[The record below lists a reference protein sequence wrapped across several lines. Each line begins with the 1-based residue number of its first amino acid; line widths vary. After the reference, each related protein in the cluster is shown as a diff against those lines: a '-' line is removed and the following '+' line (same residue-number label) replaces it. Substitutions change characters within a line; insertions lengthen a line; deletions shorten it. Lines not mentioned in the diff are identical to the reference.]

1 MNATLKRWGTRAVM
15 ALLLGGGLG
24 AGAGMITVNRLEP
37 GRGTGVDSLAVML
50 DSLARGNVPAARGG
64 ASGAAPSTLAAPPA
78 APVEAPVVAP
88 AELVAVPALEG
99 LEEGAARNALLD
111 AGLVVGEI
119 EFRASSRPAGTVLA
133 SVPAAGAQ
141 LAPES
146 PVTLILSDGRSTD
159 PDTLAVPAPS
169 SPSPSSS

>member
-15 ALLLGGGLG
+15 AVLLGGALG
-24 AGAGMITVNRLEP
+24 AGAGVFTVNRLEP

-50 DSLARGNVPAARGG
+50 DSIARGNVPAARGAESGQAQSTG
-64 ASGAAPSTLAAPPA
+64 ADIPADSAATPPA
-78 APVEAPVVAP
+78 DLVV
-88 AELVAVPALEG
+88 VPALEG

-119 EFRASSRPAGTVLA
+119 EFRASTRPAGTVLA
-133 SVPAAGAQ
+133 SVPATGAQ

-169 SPSPSSS
+169 SPSHSSS

>member
-1 MNATLKRWGTRAVM
+1 MNATLKRWGTRALM
-15 ALLLGGGLG
+15 ALLLGGALG
-24 AGAGMITVNRLEP
+24 AGAGVFTVNRLEP

-50 DSLARGNVPAARGG
+50 DSLARGNVPAARGAEG
-64 ASGAAPSTLAAPPA
+64 GEAPSKSADVPADTAPTP
-78 APVEAPVVAP
+78 P

-99 LEEGAARNALLD
+99 LEEGAARNTLLD

>member
-1 MNATLKRWGTRAVM
+1 MNATLKRWGKRAVV
-15 ALLLGGGLG
+15 ALLLGGALG
-24 AGAGMITVNRLEP
+24 AGAGVLTVNRLEP

-50 DSLARGNVPAARGG
+50 DSIARGNVPAARGG
-64 ASGAAPSTLAAPPA
+64 ASGAAPSTSAASPA
-78 APVEAPVVAP
+78 APVAAP

-119 EFRASSRPAGTVLA
+119 EFRASTRPAGTVLA

-141 LAPES
+141 MAPES
-146 PVTLILSDGRSTD
+146 PVTLILSDGRGTD

-169 SPSPSSS
+169 SLSHSSS